1 MGSLIHELE
10 NNEALLLM
18 YLTDE
23 LPADDRAEV
32 EQMLAGDAGLRA
44 NLAQI
49 RAAYEGAMG
58 VLAALDR
65 DNTSIP
71 AENHAVRQA
80 SRAMRQWQVDRLARQ
95 PMVLPTPRTR
105 VPVWAYPIGVAAML
119 LIGSLIWWGG
129 QPDAVKPSG
138 PEISQPGG
146 QLAVAPDSANSE
158 LKRPNPV
165 VAVLDPAST
174 HLLENSFDDSHTG
187 LVEAENQANALAARS
202 DNQSVASSIFS
213 ADQNQ

>member
-23 LPADDRAEV
+23 LPPEDRAEV
-32 EQMLAGDAGLRA
+32 GQMLASDAGMRA

-58 VLAALDR
+58 ALGELDQ
-65 DNTSIP
+65 DQTSIP

-80 SRAMRQWQVDRLARQ
+80 SRAMRQWQVDRLARM
-95 PMVLPTPRTR
+95 PVILPTPRVR

-129 QPDAVKPSG
+129 QPDGVKPTG
-138 PEISQPGG
+138 GDQPL
-146 QLAVAPDSANSE
+146 LATQFAAT
-158 LKRPNPV
+158 
-165 VAVLDPAST
+165 DPASKQ
-174 HLLENSFDDSHTG
+174 LLENSFDDSHTG
-187 LVEAENQANALAARS
+187 LADAENQANALASRS
-202 DNQSVASSIFS
+202 DNDSVASSIFS
-213 ADQNQ
+213 PDQSQ